1 MKKIIWMAGLAF
13 VCACNEEPDGNG
25 NEESQD
31 RGCSKIELTELVSS
45 DPYDSYDVT
54 SVKTFSFDDGDITSY
69 VSSQEISGGQMFSHS
84 VTTSVAYSGSTVTMS
99 DDNGNVMT
107 YTLDADGYA
116 GSCIFEEGGGTERR
130 YSFGYFTG
138 NDGVRYLQ
146 NVSETIGEEIYSS
159 LELDYSV
166 DGRVGVL
173 QTVDGS
179 SQTYIIEFDGS
190 EAVENRAA
198 MPDLFLS
205 ELYPLSL
212 HLAAYY
218 GGIIGDAYEYL
229 CTDMYPED
237 SPELNEHTSYSYS
250 LDTDGYL
257 DGCKMT
263 TNSGGI
269 DYVRDI
275 GVEISR

>member
-1 MKKIIWMAGLAF
+1 M
-13 VCACNEEPDGNG
+13 CACTDEPDGNG
-25 NEESQD
+25 NEDGQD
-31 RGCSKIELTELVSS
+31 RGCSKIELTEVIPS
-45 DPYDSYDVT
+45 DSYDVT
-54 SVKTFSFDDGDITSY
+54 SVKTFSFDDGGITSY
-69 VSSQEISGGQMFSHS
+69 VSSQEIAGGQKFSYS
-84 VTTSVAYSGSTVTMS
+84 LTTSVAYSGSTVTMS

-138 NDGVRYLQ
+138 NDGRRYLQ
-146 NVSETIGEEIYSS
+146 NVSETIEGEVYSS

-166 DGRVGVL
+166 DGRVGVE

-179 SQTYIIEFDGS
+179 SQTYIIEFDDS
-190 EAVENRAA
+190 EAVENKAA

-250 LDTDGYL
+250 LDDDGYL
-257 DGCKMT
+257 SGCKVT
-263 TNSGGI
+263 TNSGGSN
-269 DYVRDI
+269 YVRNI
-275 GVEISR
+275 TVNISSE

>member
-1 MKKIIWMAGLAF
+1 M
-13 VCACNEEPDGNG
+13 CACTDEPDGNG
-25 NEESQD
+25 NEDGQD
-31 RGCSKIELTELVSS
+31 RGCSKIELTEVIPS
-45 DPYDSYDVT
+45 DSYDVT
-54 SVKTFSFDDGDITSY
+54 SVKTFSFDDGGITSY
-69 VSSQEISGGQMFSHS
+69 VSSQEIAGGQKFSYS
-84 VTTSVAYSGSTVTMS
+84 LTTSVAYSGSTVTMS

-138 NDGVRYLQ
+138 NDGRRYLQ
-146 NVSETIGEEIYSS
+146 NVSETIDGEVYSS

-166 DGRVGVL
+166 DGRVGVE

-179 SQTYIIEFDGS
+179 SQTYIIEFDNS
-190 EAVENRAA
+190 EAVENKAA

-218 GGIIGDAYEYL
+218 GGIIGNAYEYL

-250 LDTDGYL
+250 LDDDGYL
-257 DGCKMT
+257 NGCKVT
-263 TNSGGI
+263 TNSGGSN
-269 DYVRDI
+269 YVRNI
-275 GVEISR
+275 GVNISSE

>member
-1 MKKIIWMAGLAF
+1 MKKIIWLAGLAF
-13 VCACNEEPDGNG
+13 VCACTDEPDGNG
-25 NEESQD
+25 NEDGQD
-31 RGCSKIELTELVSS
+31 RGCIKIELTEVIPS
-45 DPYDSYDVT
+45 DSYDVT
-54 SVKTFSFDDGDITSY
+54 SVMTFSFDDEGITSY

-99 DDNGNVMT
+99 DDNGNVMI
-107 YTLDADGYA
+107 YTLDVDGYA

-138 NDGVRYLQ
+138 NDGRRYLQ
-146 NVSETIGEEIYSS
+146 NVSETIGEEVYSS
-159 LELDYSV
+159 LELDYSI

-257 DGCKMT
+257 NGCKMT

-275 GVEISR
+275 TVNISLE

>member
-1 MKKIIWMAGLAF
+1 MAGLAF
-13 VCACNEEPDGNG
+13 VCACTEEPDGKE
-25 NEESQD
+25 NEEGQD
-31 RGCSKIELTELVSS
+31 RECNKIELTEVIPS
-45 DPYDSYDVT
+45 DSYDVT
-54 SVKTFSFDDGDITSY
+54 SVKTFSFDDGGITSY

-138 NDGVRYLQ
+138 NDGGRYLK
-146 NVSETIGEEIYSS
+146 NVSETIGEEVYSS

-257 DGCKMT
+257 NGCKMT

-275 GVEISR
+275 TVNISLE

>member
-1 MKKIIWMAGLAF
+1 MKKIIWLAGLAF
-13 VCACNEEPDGNG
+13 MCACTDEPDGNG
-25 NEESQD
+25 NEDGQD
-31 RGCSKIELTELVSS
+31 RGCSKIELTEVIPS
-45 DPYDSYDVT
+45 DSYDVT
-54 SVKTFSFDDGDITSY
+54 SVKTFSFDDEGINSY
-69 VSSQEISGGQMFSHS
+69 VSSQEISGGQKFSYS
-84 VTTSVAYSGSTVTMS
+84 LTTSVAYSGSTVTMS

-107 YTLDADGYA
+107 YTLDANGYA

-138 NDGVRYLQ
+138 NDGRRYLQ
-146 NVSETIGEEIYSS
+146 NVSETIEGEVYSS

-166 DGRVGVL
+166 DGRVGVE

-179 SQTYIIEFDGS
+179 SQTYIIEFDNN
-190 EAVENRAA
+190 EAVENKAA
-198 MPDLFLS
+198 MPDMFLS

-218 GGIIGDAYEYL
+218 GGIIGNAYEYL

-250 LDTDGYL
+250 LDDDGYL
-257 DGCKMT
+257 SGCKVT
-263 TNSGGI
+263 TNSGGSN
-269 DYVRDI
+269 YVRNI
-275 GVEISR
+275 TVNISSE